1 MKNFSYVMKAAVL
14 ILWIPVVLFL
24 FRFVGNRQTAAFVA
38 GIGFI
43 VLPTVILIHEIVACK
58 LRSRIA
64 ILSCFQFLIFFAWPI
79 FLLRIFNWET
89 EFNDILFLGASP
101 AILHQYSSWSY
112 LLMVLAVVFE
122 ASLSWRNKKRQP

>member
-24 FRFVGNRQTAAFVA
+24 FRFVGDRQTAAFVA

-43 VLPTVILIHEIVACK
+43 VLPTVILIHEIVACR
-58 LRSRIA
+58 LRSRIT

-89 EFNDILFLGASP
+89 EFNNILFLGASP

-112 LLMVLAVVFE
+112 LLMVTAVVLQGFIE
-122 ASLSWRNKKRQP
+122 WRNKKRRL